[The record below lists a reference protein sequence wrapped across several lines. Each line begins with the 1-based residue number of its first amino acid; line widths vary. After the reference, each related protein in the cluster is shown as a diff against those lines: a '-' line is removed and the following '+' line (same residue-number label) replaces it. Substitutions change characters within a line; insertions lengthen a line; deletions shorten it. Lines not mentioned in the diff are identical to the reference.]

1 MLRHTSLTRVGAS
14 ACVATV
20 LGAAALVAGPMT
32 TAQAATG
39 SCDPGDFCLCYATSR
54 TDGLYEYS
62 GSDSSLANDHFE
74 NSQTNQ
80 VVNNNTWSAWN
91 RGTGTGLVDVLVYDG
106 TGYSSS
112 ARCIKQGRVVNTL
125 GSFNNRV
132 SSYRW
137 VTRSVCDTYP
147 QA

>member
-39 SCDPGDFCLCYATSR
+39 SCDPGDFCLYYATSR
-54 TDGLYEYS
+54 TGGLYEYS

>member
-1 MLRHTSLTRVGAS
+1 MLGHPSLTRLGAS

-20 LGAAALVAGPMT
+20 IGAAAILAGPVG

-39 SCDPGDFCLCYATSR
+39 SCNAGDFCLYYFTSR
-54 TDGLYEYS
+54 SGGLYEYS

-74 NSQTNQ
+74 NADTGQI
-80 VVNNNTWSAWN
+80 VNNNTDSAWN

-106 TGYSSS
+106 TGYSST
-112 ARCIKQGRVVNTL
+112 ARCIKQGRVVNNL
-125 GSFNNRV
+125 GSFNNKI

-137 VTRSVCDTYP
+137 VTRSVCNTYP